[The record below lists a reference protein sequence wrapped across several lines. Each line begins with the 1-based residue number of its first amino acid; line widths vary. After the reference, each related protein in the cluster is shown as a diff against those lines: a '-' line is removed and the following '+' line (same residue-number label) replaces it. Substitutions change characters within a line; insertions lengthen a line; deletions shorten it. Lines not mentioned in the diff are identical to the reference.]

1 MEPDDW
7 YILVLIDAI
16 VSVPLFYTVMDL
28 ISQYEKKYINDIEI
42 YFGVF
47 IVVFVISTIALKRLK
62 RSFNEWIRVL

>member
-28 ISQYEKKYINDIEI
+28 ISQYEKKYINDMEI
-42 YFGVF
+42 FFGVF
-47 IVVFVISTIALKRLK
+47 IVVFVISTIVLKRLK
-62 RSFNEWIRVL
+62 RSFNE

>member
-7 YILVLIDAI
+7 YILVLIDAL
-16 VSVPLFYTVMDL
+16 VSVPLFYTAMDYL
-28 ISQYEKKYINDIEI
+28 ISQSEKRYINDMEI

-62 RSFNEWIRVL
+62 RSFN

>member
-28 ISQYEKKYINDIEI
+28 ISQYEKKYLNDIEI

-47 IVVFVISTIALKRLK
+47 IVVFVISTIVLKRLK
-62 RSFNEWIRVL
+62 RSFNE

>member
-7 YILVLIDAI
+7 YILVFIDALI
-16 VSVPLFYTVMDL
+16 SVPLFYIVINYL
-28 ISQYEKKYINDIEI
+28 LSQSEKRYINDMEI

-62 RSFNEWIRVL
+62 RSFMN

>member
-7 YILVLIDAI
+7 YILVLIDVI
-16 VSVPLFYTVMDL
+16 VSVPRFYIVMDYL
-28 ISQYEKKYINDIEI
+28 INQYEKKYLNDIEI

-62 RSFNEWIRVL
+62 RSFNE

>member
-16 VSVPLFYTVMDL
+16 VSVLLFYTVMDL
-28 ISQYEKKYINDIEI
+28 ISRYEKKYINELEI
-42 YFGVF
+42 FFGVF

-62 RSFNEWIRVL
+62 RSFNE

>member
-16 VSVPLFYTVMDL
+16 VSIPLFYTVMDYL
-28 ISQYEKKYINDIEI
+28 TSQHEKKYINDMEI

-62 RSFNEWIRVL
+62 RSFNE

>member
-16 VSVPLFYTVMDL
+16 VSVLLFYNVMDYL
-28 ISQYEKKYINDIEI
+28 ISQYEIKFINDMEI

-47 IVVFVISTIALKRLK
+47 IVVFVISTIVLKRLK
-62 RSFNEWIRVL
+62 RSFNE

>member
-1 MEPDDW
+1 MEPDDR

-28 ISQYEKKYINDIEI
+28 ISQYEKKDINDIEI

-47 IVVFVISTIALKRLK
+47 IVVFVISTILLKRMK
-62 RSFNEWIRVL
+62 RCFNE

>member
-7 YILVLIDAI
+7 YILVLIDVI
-16 VSVPLFYTVMDL
+16 VSVPLFYTVMDYL
-28 ISQYEKKYINDIEI
+28 INQYEKKYLNDIEI

-62 RSFNEWIRVL
+62 RSFNE